1 MSSQCVVAKK
11 FCRAIHLI
19 LMDGYNQNKVLTKKT
34 IFSLLG
40 VLFPKNH
47 VILLGIMVLHS
58 DGNQKNEET
67 DPSQVLLFSSV
78 GHGSLSILVTPCKV
92 AIH

>member
-1 MSSQCVVAKK
+1 
-11 FCRAIHLI
+11 
-19 LMDGYNQNKVLTKKT
+19 MDGYNHNKGLTRKT

-58 DGNQKNEET
+58 DGKQKDEET
-67 DPSQVLLFSSV
+67 EPSQVLLFSSI
-78 GHGSLSILVTPCKV
+78 GHGSLSILVIPCKV
-92 AIH
+92 ATH